1 MFSSASEL
9 ATKLRAAR
17 YIIDPVTLEV
27 VYLAARMRKPL
38 LVEGPPGCGK
48 TELAY
53 AVAAAA
59 NTVVERL
66 QCYVGITEE
75 KVIGKFDEALQK
87 LFLDTQAANLD
98 RDWNQIR
105 GRLHS
110 LDFFAE
116 GPLLRALRYETQPCV
131 LLVDELDKVDH
142 NIEALLLE
150 ILSAWQITV
159 PKLGTI
165 GASTIPFVVLSSNE
179 ERRLGDPLRRRCFY
193 LRFEYPSVEREREI
207 LAIRSSSE
215 SLRLRGQLA
224 GLAHALRGW
233 NMEKPPSIAEMLD
246 LAQAL
251 EILDV
256 EEISHE
262 QRDLLLPLLAKTEA
276 DRKRLL
282 LRAGF
287 EGSGRRFEAL
297 SRRTYGRGGRRLAG
311 GDCGG
316 CSVKWAMA
324 CFLVLLVGTARAQ
337 APDARP
343 PRDVSARWAEYY
355 AAVYQ
360 VPVEL
365 VAAIIDEESGWNPY
379 AVSNKGAAGIM
390 QLMPATAV
398 RFGVRNRFL
407 VQENIRGG
415 VAYLAWLKQKFNGD
429 LRLITAAYY
438 VGEYPIS
445 SRGLEYSSPDVQ
457 SYVKRVAHRYRV
469 RRVLRAQSEL
479 VRQRQKLR

>member
-1 MFSSASEL
+1 VFASVDEL
-9 ATKLRAAR
+9 QERLRSAR
-17 YIIDPVTLEV
+17 YVVDSISLQV
-27 VYLAARMRKPL
+27 VYLAARMKKPL

-53 AVAAAA
+53 AIATAAD
-59 NTVVERL
+59 TVVERL

-87 LFLDTQAANLD
+87 LYLDTQAANLGQ
-98 RDWNQIR
+98 DWNQIR
-105 GRLHS
+105 SQLHS

-165 GASTIPFVVLSSNE
+165 QATTVPFVVLSSNE

-251 EILDV
+251 EILGV

-287 EGSGRRFEAL
+287 EGLIADSKRYRDEL
-297 SRRTYGRGGRRLAG
+297 M
-311 GDCGG
+311 
-316 CSVKWAMA
+316 AMA
-324 CFLVLLVGTARAQ
+324 EEGT
-337 APDARP
+337 P
-343 PRDVSARWAEYY
+343 
-355 AAVYQ
+355 
-360 VPVEL
+360 
-365 VAAIIDEESGWNPY
+365 
-379 AVSNKGAAGIM
+379 
-390 QLMPATAV
+390 TAV
-398 RFGVRNRFL
+398 
-407 VQENIRGG
+407 E
-415 VAYLAWLKQKFNGD
+415 
-429 LRLITAAYY
+429 AA
-438 VGEYPIS
+438 
-445 SRGLEYSSPDVQ
+445 
-457 SYVKRVAHRYRV
+457 A
-469 RRVLRAQSEL
+469 
-479 VRQRQKLR
+479 

>member
-165 GASTIPFVVLSSNE
+165 RSIDRSLCRPEF
-179 ERRLGDPLRRRCFY
+179 ERRTTFGRPFTATLLSICGLNTHRSSVREKSWRSGAAVKACACGGNWLGWHTPCAAGTWKSRPRSPRCWTSRRRWRSWTSK
-193 LRFEYPSVEREREI
+193 RFRTSNGTCCCRSWPRLKPIANDYYCVPGLKAWSP
-207 LAIRSSSE
+207 IRS
-215 SLRLRGQLA
+215 A
-224 GLAHALRGW
+224 
-233 NMEKPPSIAEMLD
+233 IAT
-246 LAQAL
+246 
-251 EILDV
+251 
-256 EEISHE
+256 S
-262 QRDLLLPLLAKTEA
+262 
-276 DRKRLL
+276 
-282 LRAGF
+282 
-287 EGSGRRFEAL
+287 
-297 SRRTYGRGGRRLAG
+297 
-311 GDCGG
+311 
-316 CSVKWAMA
+316 
-324 CFLVLLVGTARAQ
+324 
-337 APDARP
+337 
-343 PRDVSARWAEYY
+343 
-355 AAVYQ
+355 
-360 VPVEL
+360 
-365 VAAIIDEESGWNPY
+365 
-379 AVSNKGAAGIM
+379 
-390 QLMPATAV
+390 
-398 RFGVRNRFL
+398 
-407 VQENIRGG
+407 
-415 VAYLAWLKQKFNGD
+415 
-429 LRLITAAYY
+429 
-438 VGEYPIS
+438 
-445 SRGLEYSSPDVQ
+445 
-457 SYVKRVAHRYRV
+457 
-469 RRVLRAQSEL
+469 
-479 VRQRQKLR
+479 

>member
-1 MFSSASEL
+1 VFFSASEL
-9 ATKLRAAR
+9 AEKLRAAR
-17 YIIDPVTLEV
+17 YITDPVTLEV
-27 VYLAARMRKPL
+27 VYLAARMHKPL

-59 NTVVERL
+59 DAVVERL

-75 KVIGKFDEALQK
+75 KVIGRFDEALQK
-87 LFLDTQAANLD
+87 LFLETQADHLHQ
-98 RDWNQIR
+98 DWSEIR
-105 GRLHS
+105 NRLHT

-116 GPLLRALRYETQPCV
+116 GPLLRALRYEHRPCV

-165 GASTIPFVVLSSNE
+165 QATSVPFVVLSSNE
-179 ERRLGDPLRRRCFY
+179 ELLLGDPLRRRCFY
-193 LRFEYPSVEREREI
+193 LRFEYPTVEREREI

-251 EILDV
+251 EILGV

-276 DRKRLL
+276 DRKRLM

-287 EGSGRRFEAL
+287 EG
-297 SRRTYGRGGRRLAG
+297 
-311 GDCGG
+311 
-316 CSVKWAMA
+316 
-324 CFLVLLVGTARAQ
+324 
-337 APDARP
+337 
-343 PRDVSARWAEYY
+343 
-355 AAVYQ
+355 
-360 VPVEL
+360 L
-365 VAAIIDEESGWNPY
+365 VADS
-379 AVSNKGAAGIM
+379 K
-390 QLMPATAV
+390 
-398 RFGVRNRFL
+398 
-407 VQENIRGG
+407 
-415 VAYLAWLKQKFNGD
+415 
-429 LRLITAAYY
+429 
-438 VGEYPIS
+438 
-445 SRGLEYSSPDVQ
+445 
-457 SYVKRVAHRYRV
+457 RYRD
-469 RRVLRAQSEL
+469 EL
-479 VRQRQKLR
+479 MAAEEQEANADLEAFA

>member
-1 MFSSASEL
+1 VFSSADEL
-9 ATKLRAAR
+9 ANKLRAAR
-17 YIIDPVTLEV
+17 YIIDPVTLEI

-59 NTVVERL
+59 GTVVERL

-87 LFLDTQAANLD
+87 LFLETQAGNLNRAWNEI
-98 RDWNQIR
+98 RDQ
-105 GRLHS
+105 LHT
-110 LDFFAE
+110 LNFFAE
-116 GPLLRALRYETQPCV
+116 GPLVRALRYERRPCV

-150 ILSAWQITV
+150 ILSAWTITV

-165 GASTIPFVVLSSNE
+165 QATTVPFVVLSSNE

-193 LRFEYPSVEREREI
+193 LRFEYPTVEREREI
-207 LAIRSSSE
+207 LAIRSRSE
-215 SLRLRGQLA
+215 SRPLRGQLA

-251 EILDV
+251 EILGV

-282 LRAGF
+282 LREGF
-287 EGSGRRFEAL
+287 EGLIADSKRYRDELLAEEEA
-297 SRRTYGRGGRRLAG
+297 S
-311 GDCGG
+311 
-316 CSVKWAMA
+316 
-324 CFLVLLVGTARAQ
+324 LLV
-337 APDARP
+337 
-343 PRDVSARWAEYY
+343 AEVE
-355 AAVYQ
+355 AA
-360 VPVEL
+360 
-365 VAAIIDEESGWNPY
+365 
-379 AVSNKGAAGIM
+379 
-390 QLMPATAV
+390 
-398 RFGVRNRFL
+398 
-407 VQENIRGG
+407 
-415 VAYLAWLKQKFNGD
+415 
-429 LRLITAAYY
+429 
-438 VGEYPIS
+438 
-445 SRGLEYSSPDVQ
+445 
-457 SYVKRVAHRYRV
+457 
-469 RRVLRAQSEL
+469 
-479 VRQRQKLR
+479 